1 MRISDWSS
9 DVCSSDLGIA
19 AGERF
24 DELAYINAGHRFRRL
39 GRCGCV
45 SFGAIR
51 GRGQGADRFGRGK
64 GNRLIC
70 VEQMLGV
77 TLKTMQGLSEHAEVE
92 DREPRILPRLFH
104 FVDEQRKREN
114 YLQAIAAIISLR
126 ATVFLDDAWGSDA

>member
-24 DELAYINAGHRFRRL
+24 DELAYINAGHRFRRC

-70 VEQMLGV
+70 VEQMFGV
-77 TLKTMQGLSEHAEVE
+77 TLKTMQGLSENDEVM
-92 DREPRILPRLFH
+92 DSEPRILTRL
-104 FVDEQRKREN
+104 
-114 YLQAIAAIISLR
+114 L
-126 ATVFLDDAWGSDA
+126 